1 MNNEDLVLKMILDES
16 GFTTGMNNAVKQLGK
31 FDGQVENT
39 SQRGGRSLGGIWTS
53 FVGNFLAS
61 GATKIISTGIGMIT
75 SSVDSAINRVDTLNN
90 SNRVF
95 ENMGFSAKETASTMD
110 ALKLSING
118 LPTALDSAIQGV
130 QLIASSTNDL
140 GKSEKIF
147 TALNN
152 GILGFGG
159 NAEMVNNAV
168 VQLSQSFSNGKVDAQ
183 TWNSMINS
191 GLGPA
196 LNALAKQMGLTAGQ
210 LKEGLSEGTIS
221 VETFQDALIDLNKN
235 GGGGLKSLEQI
246 AKDSTS
252 GIKTGIA
259 NMKTAVV
266 RGVAEAIVKIDEGLS
281 QYGTSISQILAD
293 IGSGFESG
301 LKTAAEKI
309 PPIMKAISDAFVFV
323 KENGDW
329 LIPILVGLTSAFVGL
344 GTVNKVASTISS
356 ISSALGIL
364 KGAAAFLV
372 SGPGLIIVGISLLI
386 AAGVALYKN
395 WDEVSKYAK
404 KIWGD
409 ITDFF
414 SGVFDSIS
422 KGFSNLWSGMKGKA
436 DNAANGVKKAWE
448 GTKEWFS
455 NLWSGMQEAPGKAAD
470 FVKNKWSDTK
480 DWFSNMWDGVKQTTS
495 DKWNDIK
502 NLFSPYVE
510 AILKPFEPLISFF
523 SGLWDNVKSIAISY
537 WEIIKTAIMGPV
549 LLLIDLITGDFTQF
563 KDDLAMLWN
572 NITEN
577 ALNIFSNMKEIIVGY
592 FVAIKDTGINIW
604 NEVSQSI
611 SNIWSDL
618 SLEAKLIWI
627 DVKLFFANLWLDIK
641 FGALKMWSD
650 FKLSVIQTWLD
661 VKYGA
666 IKIWSDF
673 KYWFKTTINDIV
685 QGAIDSWD
693 NLKAWTVDTFN
704 KTVDGAKQAWEDL
717 KQSVRDVIDSVTGTF
732 DKLSEIDLW
741 EAGKAIIDGFIKG
754 LKQKWED
761 GKKFISG
768 IGDWIRDNKG
778 PIEYDR
784 KLLVN
789 NGMAI
794 MDGLNKGIRSGFE
807 FVKKTVRGA
816 AGELNNEF
824 NSNLDNPNIQ
834 ISRKASVFSNEGQ
847 LTTKKQESSVT
858 QKQGDTYNINLQAL
872 GELSDVEL
880 MKLGEK
886 LMKILKELK
895 DREDAPKGGPVYGI

>member
-409 ITDFF
+409 LSKFF
-414 SGVFDSIS
+414 KETFDNIKKWFSETWT
-422 KGFSNLWSGMKGKA
+422 GFKGKA
-436 DNAANGVKKAWE
+436 KNASDGVKNAWSGTKQWFSDMWNGVK
-448 GTKEWFS
+448 
-455 NLWSGMQEAPGKAAD
+455 Q
-470 FVKNKWSDTK
+470 V
-480 DWFSNMWDGVKQTTS
+480 TS
-495 DKWNDIK
+495 DKWNEIK
-502 NLFSPYVE
+502 EMFAPYVE
-510 AILKPFEPLISFF
+510 MMIAPFRPMVDFF
-523 SGLWDNVKSIAISY
+523 IGLWDNVKSIAGSY
-537 WEIIKTAIMGPV
+537 WELIKTAIMGPV
-549 LLLIDLITGDFTQF
+549 LLLIDLITLDFTQF
-563 KDDLAMLWN
+563 KEDLVMLWT
-572 NITEN
+572 NIKDH
-577 ALNIFSNMKEIIVGY
+577 ASNIFNNLKEIMINLVTAT
-592 FVAIKDTGINIW
+592 VDTLKARWENLKVLTINAW
-604 NEVSQSI
+604 NATV
-611 SNIWSDL
+611 DA
-618 SLEAKLIWI
+618 AKLIW
-627 DVKLFFANLWLDIK
+627 N
-641 FGALKMWSD
+641 S
-650 FKLSVIQTWLD
+650 FKDWI
-661 VKYGA
+661 
-666 IKIWSDF
+666 
-673 KYWFKTTINDIV
+673 KTTIKNIV
-685 QGAIDSWD
+685 DGVVRDWES
-693 NLKAWTVDTFN
+693 LKKWTVDIFN
-704 KTVDGAKQAWEDL
+704 KTVDGAKRAWEDL
-717 KQSVRDVIDSVTGTF
+717 KQSVRDVVDKVTGTF
-732 DKLSEIDLW
+732 DEIAKIDLF
-741 EAGKAIIDGFIKG
+741 EAGKAIIEGFIKG

-761 GKKFISG
+761 GKKFVSG

-895 DREDAPKGGPVYGI
+895 DREDAPKGGPVFGI

>member
-409 ITDFF
+409 LSKFF
-414 SGVFDSIS
+414 KETFDNIKKWFSETWT
-422 KGFSNLWSGMKGKA
+422 GFKGKA
-436 DNAANGVKKAWE
+436 KNASDGVKNAWSGTKQWFSDMWNGVKQ
-448 GTKEWFS
+448 S
-455 NLWSGMQEAPGKAAD
+455 
-470 FVKNKWSDTK
+470 
-480 DWFSNMWDGVKQTTS
+480 TS
-495 DKWNDIK
+495 DKWNEIK
-502 NLFSPYVE
+502 EMFAPYVE
-510 AILKPFEPLISFF
+510 MMIAPFRPMVDFF
-523 SGLWDNVKSIAISY
+523 IGLWDNVKSIAGSY
-537 WEIIKTAIMGPV
+537 WELIKTAIMGPV
-549 LLLIDLITGDFTQF
+549 LLLIDLITLDFTQF
-563 KDDLAMLWN
+563 KEDLVMLWT
-572 NITEN
+572 NIKDH
-577 ALNIFSNMKEIIVGY
+577 ASNIFNNLKEIMINLVTAT
-592 FVAIKDTGINIW
+592 VDTLKARWENLKVLTINAW
-604 NEVSQSI
+604 NATV
-611 SNIWSDL
+611 DA
-618 SLEAKLIWI
+618 AKLIW
-627 DVKLFFANLWLDIK
+627 N
-641 FGALKMWSD
+641 S
-650 FKLSVIQTWLD
+650 FKDWI
-661 VKYGA
+661 
-666 IKIWSDF
+666 
-673 KYWFKTTINDIV
+673 KTTIKNIV
-685 QGAIDSWD
+685 DGVVRDWES
-693 NLKAWTVDTFN
+693 LKKWTVDIFN
-704 KTVDGAKQAWEDL
+704 KTVDGAKRAWEDL
-717 KQSVRDVIDSVTGTF
+717 KQSVRDVVDKVTGTF
-732 DKLSEIDLW
+732 DEIAKIDLF
-741 EAGKAIIDGFIKG
+741 EAGKAIIEGFIKG

-761 GKKFISG
+761 GKKFVSG

>member
-309 PPIMKAISDAFVFV
+309 PPIMKAISDAFAFV

-409 ITDFF
+409 LSKFF
-414 SGVFDSIS
+414 KETFDNIKKWFSETWT
-422 KGFSNLWSGMKGKA
+422 GFKGKA
-436 DNAANGVKKAWE
+436 KNASDGVKNAWSGTKQWFSDMWNGVKQ
-448 GTKEWFS
+448 S
-455 NLWSGMQEAPGKAAD
+455 
-470 FVKNKWSDTK
+470 
-480 DWFSNMWDGVKQTTS
+480 TS
-495 DKWNDIK
+495 DKWNEIK
-502 NLFSPYVE
+502 EMFAPYVE
-510 AILKPFEPLISFF
+510 MMIAPFRPMVDFF
-523 SGLWDNVKSIAISY
+523 IGLWDNIKSMAGSY
-537 WEIIKTAIMGPV
+537 WELIKTAIMGPV
-549 LLLIDLITGDFTQF
+549 LLLIDLITLDFTQF
-563 KDDLAMLWN
+563 KEDLVMLWT
-572 NITEN
+572 NIKDH
-577 ALNIFSNMKEIIVGY
+577 ASNIFNNLKEIMINLVTAT
-592 FVAIKDTGINIW
+592 VDTLKARWENLKVLTINAW
-604 NEVSQSI
+604 NATV
-611 SNIWSDL
+611 DA
-618 SLEAKLIWI
+618 AKLIW
-627 DVKLFFANLWLDIK
+627 N
-641 FGALKMWSD
+641 S
-650 FKLSVIQTWLD
+650 FKDWI
-661 VKYGA
+661 
-666 IKIWSDF
+666 
-673 KYWFKTTINDIV
+673 KTTIKNIV
-685 QGAIDSWD
+685 DGVVRDWES
-693 NLKAWTVDTFN
+693 LKKWTVDIFN
-704 KTVDGAKQAWEDL
+704 KTVDGAKRAWEDL
-717 KQSVRDVIDSVTGTF
+717 KQSVRDVVDKVTGTF
-732 DKLSEIDLW
+732 DEIAKIDLF
-741 EAGKAIIDGFIKG
+741 EAGKAIIEGFIKG

-761 GKKFISG
+761 GKKFVSG

>member
-309 PPIMKAISDAFVFV
+309 PPIMKAISDAFTFV

-329 LIPILVGLTSAFVGL
+329 LIPIIVGLTSAFLGL

-409 ITDFF
+409 LSKFF
-414 SGVFDSIS
+414 KETFDNIKKRFSETWT
-422 KGFSNLWSGMKGKA
+422 GFKGKA
-436 DNAANGVKKAWE
+436 KNASDGVKNAWSGTKQWFSDMWNGVKQ
-448 GTKEWFS
+448 S
-455 NLWSGMQEAPGKAAD
+455 
-470 FVKNKWSDTK
+470 
-480 DWFSNMWDGVKQTTS
+480 TS
-495 DKWNDIK
+495 DKWNEIK
-502 NLFSPYVE
+502 EMFAPYVE
-510 AILKPFEPLISFF
+510 MMIAPFRPMVDFF
-523 SGLWDNVKSIAISY
+523 IGIWDNIKSMAGSY
-537 WEIIKTAIMGPV
+537 WELIKTAIMGPV
-549 LLLIDLITGDFTQF
+549 LLLIDLITLDFTQF
-563 KDDLAMLWN
+563 KEDLVMLWTNIKDNASNIFN
-572 NITEN
+572 NI
-577 ALNIFSNMKEIIVGY
+577 KEIMVNLVTAIV
-592 FVAIKDTGINIW
+592 DTLKARWENLKVLTINAWNATVDAAKIIW
-604 NEVSQSI
+604 NSFK
-611 SNIWSDL
+611 D
-618 SLEAKLIWI
+618 WI
-627 DVKLFFANLWLDIK
+627 
-641 FGALKMWSD
+641 
-650 FKLSVIQTWLD
+650 
-661 VKYGA
+661 
-666 IKIWSDF
+666 
-673 KYWFKTTINDIV
+673 KTTVKNIV
-685 QGAIDSWD
+685 DGVVRDWES
-693 NLKAWTVDTFN
+693 LKKWTVDIFN
-704 KTVDGAKQAWEDL
+704 KTVDGAKRAWEDL
-717 KQSVRDVIDSVTGTF
+717 KQSVRDVVDKVTGTF
-732 DKLSEIDLW
+732 DEIAKIDLF

-816 AGELNNEF
+816 AGELNSEF
-824 NSNLDNPNIQ
+824 DSNLENPSIQ
-834 ISRKASVFSNEGQ
+834 VSRKASVFSTNG
-847 LTTKKQESSVT
+847 LSTSKKEEST
-858 QKQGDTYNINLQAL
+858 IKQSKGDTFNINLQSL
-872 GELSDVEL
+872 GELSEVQL
-880 MKLGEK
+880 MRMAEQLVKY
-886 LMKILKELK
+886 IKEVK
-895 DREDAPKGGPVYGI
+895 EREEASKGGVFGGI

>member
-16 GFTTGMNNAVKQLGK
+16 GFSAGMDKAVKQLGK

-309 PPIMKAISDAFVFV
+309 PPIMKAISDAFAFV

-409 ITDFF
+409 LSKFF
-414 SGVFDSIS
+414 KETFDNIKKWFSETWT
-422 KGFSNLWSGMKGKA
+422 GFKGKA
-436 DNAANGVKKAWE
+436 KNA
-448 GTKEWFS
+448 S
-455 NLWSGMQEAPGKAAD
+455 
-470 FVKNKWSDTK
+470 
-480 DWFSNMWDGVKQTTS
+480 DGVKNAWSGTKQWFSDMWNGIKQSTS
-495 DKWNDIK
+495 DKWNEIK
-502 NLFSPYVE
+502 EMFAPYVE
-510 AILKPFEPLISFF
+510 MMIAPFRPMVDFF
-523 SGLWDNVKSIAISY
+523 IGLWDNVKSIAGSY
-537 WEIIKTAIMGPV
+537 WELIKTAIMGPV
-549 LLLIDLITGDFTQF
+549 LLLIDLITLDFTQF
-563 KDDLAMLWN
+563 KEDLVMLWT
-572 NITEN
+572 NIKDH
-577 ALNIFSNMKEIIVGY
+577 ASNIFNNLKEIMINLVTAT
-592 FVAIKDTGINIW
+592 VDTLKARWQNLKVLTINAW
-604 NEVSQSI
+604 NATV
-611 SNIWSDL
+611 DA
-618 SLEAKLIWI
+618 AKLIW
-627 DVKLFFANLWLDIK
+627 N
-641 FGALKMWSD
+641 S
-650 FKLSVIQTWLD
+650 FKDWI
-661 VKYGA
+661 
-666 IKIWSDF
+666 
-673 KYWFKTTINDIV
+673 KTTIKNIV
-685 QGAIDSWD
+685 DGVVRDWES
-693 NLKAWTVDTFN
+693 LKKWTVDIFN
-704 KTVDGAKQAWEDL
+704 KTVDGAKRAWEDL
-717 KQSVRDVIDSVTGTF
+717 KQSVRDVVDKVTGTF
-732 DKLSEIDLW
+732 DEIAKIDLF
-741 EAGKAIIDGFIKG
+741 EAGKAIIEGFIKG

-761 GKKFISG
+761 GKKFVSG